1 MAIWR
6 IARLRV
12 RLARFSIGTNQLLIK
27 RNRMFLAES
36 SIQLVPDGTL
46 LVHLVMV
53 AVMVFILNRTLL
65 KPINDI
71 LAEREKQVAGR
82 LKEAEALATETDEKL
97 SKYNAAL
104 HDARSEGYRL
114 LEKERAA
121 ALKEKDEKIRL
132 YREEMS
138 KTVASRLDQT
148 HQQEQKVREELESQA
163 AVMGDL
169 ISSQILRRTAR

>member
-1 MAIWR
+1 
-6 IARLRV
+6 
-12 RLARFSIGTNQLLIK
+12 
-27 RNRMFLAES
+27 MFLAES

-46 LVHLVMV
+46 LLHLVMV
-53 AVMVFILNRTLL
+53 VVMVFILNRTLL

-82 LKEAEALATETDEKL
+82 LKEAEMLATETEEKL
-97 SKYNAAL
+97 KKYNAAL

-132 YREEMS
+132 YREETS
-138 KTVASRLDQT
+138 KNVAAQLDQT
-148 HQQEQKVREELESQA
+148 RRQEQKVREELESQA
-163 AVMGDL
+163 ALMGDL
-169 ISSQILRRTAR
+169 ISSQILRR

>member
-1 MAIWR
+1 
-6 IARLRV
+6 
-12 RLARFSIGTNQLLIK
+12 
-27 RNRMFLAES
+27 MFLAES

-46 LVHLVMV
+46 LVHLVTV

-65 KPINDI
+65 KPINEI
-71 LAEREKQVAGR
+71 LAERERQVAGR
-82 LKEAEALATETDEKL
+82 LKEAETLAAETDEKL
-97 SKYNAAL
+97 QKYNAAL
-104 HDARSEGYRL
+104 HDARSDGYHL

-121 ALKEKDEKIRL
+121 ALKEKDEKVRL

-138 KTVASRLDQT
+138 KNIAAQLDQT
-148 HQQEQKVREELESQA
+148 RRQEEKVREELESQA